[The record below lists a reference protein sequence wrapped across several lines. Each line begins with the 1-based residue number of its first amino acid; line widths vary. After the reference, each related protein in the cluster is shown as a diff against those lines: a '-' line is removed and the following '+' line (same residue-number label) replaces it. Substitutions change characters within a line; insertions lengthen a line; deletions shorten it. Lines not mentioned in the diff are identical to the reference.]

1 MTPSMRLLF
10 ALAIV
15 LITSGALLDL
25 FHRRSP
31 SLRGLGRIFFIAGAS
46 IFAALLMFFVLV
58 N

>member
-1 MTPSMRLLF
+1 MRLLF

-31 SLRGLGRIFFIAGAS
+31 SLRGLGRIFFITGAS